1 MDRTNLKPTNPV
13 EQARCLRAELGESG
27 FTLEKFAA
35 VKSLPRTKVSHLLRL
50 LKLPEAVLTLIE
62 KGELTEGHARILLRL
77 NSSKEQTDTARLCV
91 KKHLS
96 VRDLQNLITSPKAP
110 DPPPEIDPNIKA
122 IELKLMEYLAA
133 PTTLN
138 YDAKTTK
145 GDIKI
150 TFNNLDILDGILAK
164 IGLNISD

>member
-1 MDRTNLKPTNPV
+1 MDRANQIINNPV
-13 EQARCLRAELGESG
+13 EQARRLRSELDESG

-35 VKSLPRTKVSHLLRL
+35 VKNLPRTKVSHLLRL
-50 LKLPEAVLTLIE
+50 LKLPEPVLTQIE
-62 KGELTEGHARILLRL
+62 EGELTEGHARILLRL
-77 NSSKEQTDTARLCV
+77 NSPKEQIDTARLCI

-96 VRDLQNLITSPKAP
+96 VRDLKDLITTPRIP
-110 DPPPEIDPNIKA
+110 DSPPEIDPNITA

-133 PTTLN
+133 PTTLS

-150 TFNNLDILDGILAK
+150 TFDNLDILDGILAK
-164 IGLNISD
+164 IGLNIPD